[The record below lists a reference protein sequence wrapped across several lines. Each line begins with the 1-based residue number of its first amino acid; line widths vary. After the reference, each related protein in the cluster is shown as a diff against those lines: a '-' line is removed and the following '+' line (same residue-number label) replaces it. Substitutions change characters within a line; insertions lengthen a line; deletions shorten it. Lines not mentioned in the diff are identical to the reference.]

1 MSVWKIADERLSKY
15 TYRSGVA
22 AKSMLMN
29 IYLSIPV
36 IPEFLQKIV
45 LISPIICLSY
55 GMVLFQNKIYQLP
68 IYQVPYSFLGQVIQA
83 TAPSLRDSFRVEHR

>member
-1 MSVWKIADERLSKY
+1 MSVWKIADERLFKY
-15 TYRSGVA
+15 TYRSGVV

-36 IPEFLQKIV
+36 MPEFLQKIV
-45 LISPIICLSY
+45 MISQIICLSY

-68 IYQVPYSFLGQVIQA
+68 LYQVPYSFLGQVIQA
-83 TAPSLRDSFRVEHR
+83 TAPAL